1 MIFLK
6 FKKISFE
13 IKNLTEI
20 NYFNK
25 CFYKNELIFINK
37 IAFNTITHKFWNSYE
52 FEKIIFEELKK
63 DKIEWIKFEKMKIN
77 INFQIL

>member
-1 MIFLK
+1 MQKWID
-6 FKKISFE
+6 
-13 IKNLTEI
+13 
-20 NYFNK
+20 
-25 CFYKNELIFINK
+25 FYNK